1 MPLPRPAPGT
11 TRWWVVGI
19 VGCLLAVGVIV
30 WWGIVGTV
38 GSVRPEVTGYR
49 VESTPGCSS
58 STTCTAPRAW
68 RCCAASARSTAA
80 ATGSG
85 RVEDA
90 VPASGPTS
98 VHREVRVRTSAR
110 AVTGVVDAC
119 TRRRGRSLTPFGRPV
134 GRLSSSPPRVWV
146 RTVPQGTIGPGPVA
160 VAPALPSTAGAPP
173 QNQE

>member
-19 VGCLLAVGVIV
+19 VGCILAVGVIV

-49 VESTPGCSS
+49 VESDAGVLVEYDLHRPAGVAVLC
-58 STTCTAPRAW
+58 RV
-68 RCCAASARSTAA
+68 SALD
-80 ATGSG
+80 GSRNRVG
-85 RVEDA
+85 TVEDA
-90 VPASGPTS
+90 VHASGPTS

-119 TRRRGRSLTPFGRPV
+119 TR
-134 GRLSSSPPRVWV
+134 
-146 RTVPQGTIGPGPVA
+146 VA
-160 VAPALPSTAGAPP
+160 DAP
-173 QNQE
+173 

>member
-11 TRWWVVGI
+11 ARWWVVGTI
-19 VGCLLAVGVIV
+19 GCLLAVGVIV

-49 VESTPGCSS
+49 VESDAGVLVEYDLHRPAGVAVLC
-58 STTCTAPRAW
+58 RV
-68 RCCAASARSTAA
+68 SALD
-80 ATGSG
+80 GSRNRVG
-85 RVEDA
+85 TVEDA

-119 TRRRGRSLTPFGRPV
+119 TRVAG
-134 GRLSSSPPRVWV
+134 
-146 RTVPQGTIGPGPVA
+146 GP
-160 VAPALPSTAGAPP
+160 
-173 QNQE
+173 